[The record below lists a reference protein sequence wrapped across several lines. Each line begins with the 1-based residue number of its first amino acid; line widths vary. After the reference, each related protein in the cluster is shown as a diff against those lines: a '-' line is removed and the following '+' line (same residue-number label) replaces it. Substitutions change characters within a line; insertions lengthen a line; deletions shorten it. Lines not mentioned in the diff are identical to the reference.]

1 MKVKVRVVQ
10 KGKPL
15 PPEKVCI
22 STGFIRR
29 KALTSFMEKMR
40 REKQTCWRASG
51 CLPVAVAFAVQKM
64 QS

>member
-1 MKVKVRVVQ
+1 MKVTRLSAIHYRNLKELEIYPQEGV
-10 KGKPL
+10 
-15 PPEKVCI
+15 
-22 STGFIRR
+22 
-29 KALTSFMEKMR
+29 TSFMEKMR